1 MRVRIA
7 QTATLDMW
15 QCAPEPSVALMPS
28 TQPSKACA
36 PLRRTSSASAESG
49 GLSSAVTANSPRR
62 STRSSRPRDEWPGR
76 STSGA
81 AGSAPMS
88 WGCGR
93 AAASCARF
101 RRSRARRS
109 HVDEPFRRV
118 VRAAAGPRRSR
129 APAAHREASLVG
141 LHPDAGHLGIDF
153 AMAVG
158 PDAAA
163 GAVAHAPSGSSSGR
177 TCRSSTGRS
186 RRTSGSRT
194 GSP

>member
-28 TQPSKACA
+28 TQPSKASA
-36 PLRRTSSASAESG
+36 ALRTSSASAESG

-62 STRSSRPRDEWPGR
+62 STRSSRPRDEWPGS

-81 AGSAPMS
+81 DGSGPMS
-88 WGCGR
+88 CGCGGER
-93 AAASCARF
+93 RHASAF
-101 RRSRARRS
+101 VRSRARRS
-109 HVDEPFRRV
+109 QVEEPFR
-118 VRAAAGPRRSR
+118 AWFERRQDLGDG
-129 APAAHREASLVG
+129 APALHREAALIG
-141 LHPDAGHLGIDF
+141 LHPDAGHCGIDF
-153 AMAVG
+153 ASAVG

-194 GSP
+194 GSL